1 MLAGINEIYAA
12 KSKKTVYIDLRKEK
26 LDSETMKKFIL
37 GPTGNLRAPTIRI
50 GKKLMVGFNEESY
63 KKVFRL

>member
-1 MLAGINEIYAA
+1 
-12 KSKKTVYIDLRKEK
+12 
-26 LDSETMKKFIL
+26 MKKFIL
-37 GPTGNLRAPTIRI
+37 GPTGYLRAPTIRI